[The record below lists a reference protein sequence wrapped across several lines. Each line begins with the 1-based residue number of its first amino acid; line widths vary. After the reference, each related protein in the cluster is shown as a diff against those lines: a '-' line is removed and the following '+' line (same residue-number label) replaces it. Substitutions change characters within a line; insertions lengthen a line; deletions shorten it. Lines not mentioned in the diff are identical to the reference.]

1 LVAEAEENNLDHK
14 VFNERW
20 GRWYSCSLCEQEYH
34 GVVGCALG
42 WACWKTYLGRPETDW
57 PRQLAMTVLGNSL
70 YGAKQYEDALSV
82 LEARLSTMTRLGAPL
97 ENRLS
102 VQSNIANTYRRLGRD
117 EETIGVLRDV
127 YSGYSRHLGEEN
139 GHALMAATNYAITL
153 VEMQHFKEAKPLMR
167 KTIPVV
173 RRVFGENHEV
183 TLRMRWTYAKALYA
197 SPGATLDDMREAV
210 ATLAETERISRRVLG
225 GTHPNV
231 RLMVEFLRTARAK
244 LRARQE
250 AASRDVSGIRKAVEA
265 MTMGDA

>member
-1 LVAEAEENNLDHK
+1 MLYE
-14 VFNERW
+14 FNF
-20 GRWYSCSLCEQEYH
+20 LN
-34 GVVGCALG
+34 
-42 WACWKTYLGRPETDW
+42 TYVGRPETDLA
-57 PRQLAMTVLGNSL
+57 RQAAMSALGNGL
-70 YGAKQYEDALSV
+70 YAAGQNKDALSV

-250 AASRDVSGIRKAVEA
+250 AAPRDVSGIRKAVEA